1 MGRGE
6 LESLGSILRRC
17 LEAAEDQRYARPR
30 RRRKPGADRD
40 HRQTSEQANKQLEL
54 FALADIIPE
63 AYD

>member
-6 LESLGSILRRC
+6 LESLGTILRRC
-17 LEAAEDQRYARPR
+17 LEAAEDHRYARP

-40 HRQTSEQANKQLEL
+40 RMQTSEQANKQLEL